1 MRFRVSPTQSI
12 TEEMVQQAYLSGMDR
27 VSWQVQAT
35 AEGGELSLQRAAS
48 DSANLHIPWPVEG
61 YGQLTL
67 TSASLM
73 ERTEPYRLPLELARG
88 AIVQVRNQLSEWQ
101 LIGLTVPETVT
112 AKLNEAVQRFS
123 WAVVVQDDDLEA
135 SAELA
140 EKALRAALNAGDY
153 LTVAYARQALS
164 VRRRIGGSQPEYL
177 GVDLGGTL
185 LDRHVA
191 GHVLKTFNAAE
202 VPIAWRDTETADG
215 DFLWGASDA
224 QIAWCHANKL
234 HTLAGP
240 LLMLDP
246 TALPDSFYLF
256 DDDFDSVQDYVSS
269 FIRATVQRYRGQVD
283 GWICAG
289 RVNAAAELAI
299 TEQERLQLVAQTVEL
314 VRSLDPG
321 TPLLVSFDQPWA
333 EYMRQRESDFPPLH
347 FADALIRAGLDLA
360 GLMLEINV
368 GYSPSGTLLRHPLEF
383 NRLLDI
389 WSLLGVPL
397 WLSLSAPSTDAPDPL
412 AIHHASVA
420 ANTWTPTSQQAWVS
434 RFVPLA
440 LAKPMVQGVV
450 WNQLCDAHPHGFPNA
465 GLFDARGR
473 TKPVMRRLT
482 AIRRKYLK

>member
-1 MRFRVSPTQSI
+1 MRFRVFPTQRI

-27 VSWQVQAT
+27 VSWQVHAT

-73 ERTEPYRLPLELARG
+73 ERDEPYRLPLELARG
-88 AIVQVRNQLSEWQ
+88 SIVQVRNQLSEWQ

-112 AKLNEAVQRFS
+112 TKLAEAVDRFS
-123 WAVVVQDDDLEA
+123 WAVVAQDDPAA
-135 SAELA
+135 STELA
-140 EKALRAALNAGDY
+140 ETALRAALDAGDR
-153 LTVAYARQALS
+153 LAAAYASQALS
-164 VRRRIGGSQPEYL
+164 VRRRTGGAQTEYL

-185 LDRHVA
+185 LDGRVA

-202 VPIAWRDTETADG
+202 VPIAWRDTETAEG
-215 DFLWGASDA
+215 DFLWTTSDA
-224 QIAWCHANKL
+224 QIAWCRANRL

-246 TALPDSFYLF
+246 VALPDSFYLF
-256 DDDFDSVQDYVSS
+256 DDDFDSVQDYVST
-269 FIRATVQRYRGQVD
+269 FVRAAVQRYRGQVD

-299 TEQERLQLVAQTVEL
+299 SEQERLQLVAQTVEL

-321 TPLLVSFDQPWA
+321 TPVFISFDQPWA
-333 EYMRQRESDFPPLH
+333 EYMRQRDSDFPPLH

-368 GYSPSGTLLRHPLEF
+368 GYSPGGTLLRHPLEF

-397 WLSLSAPSTDAPDPL
+397 WLSLSAPSTDNPDPMARRQAAVAPD
-412 AIHHASVA
+412 
-420 ANTWTPTSQQAWVS
+420 TWTPASQQAWAS
-434 RFVPLA
+434 RFVPLS
-440 LAKPMVQGVV
+440 LAKPMVQGVL
-450 WNQLCDAHPHGFPNA
+450 WNQLCDAYPHGFPNA

-473 TKPVMRRLT
+473 TKPAMRTLT
-482 AIRRKYLK
+482 TIRRKYLK